1 MESEAI
7 LAVIV
12 PVYNAEQYLEKCVNS
27 IICQTF
33 KQLEI
38 ILVDDGSTDR
48 SFCICEKMAAKDAR
62 IKVFRKEN
70 SGPLSAKKMGMEN
83 TSASYVMFVDADDWI
98 DSQMC
103 EKMFET
109 MKYYHVDIV
118 TSGIIRYFSDSERI
132 YDVDNF
138 QEGRY
143 GGEAYREQIIPHMLC
158 DGGFLRRGLDA
169 SLAIKLFRYDI
180 LYPVI
185 AAADEKYGFLFGEDT
200 AVVYPYMLKASSVY
214 IMKNCFYYH
223 RQYKNHQAVYFEDK
237 QFGYKVRR
245 LYLYLKEIFTQDEA
259 HAVLLRQLDYFTY
272 GLIRTKY
279 ESHARRIVK
288 QTPNLQQYLFPFHR
302 VKKGSRVLLYGAG
315 DVGKSFYAQLVKTNY
330 CKEIFWQDRQ
340 YEICQKEKLP
350 VGEVCLNIA
359 VDVCVIAVQSEKLSC
374 EIRKALSG
382 QGLESEKI
390 IWEDPVLK
398 MW

>member
-169 SLAIKLFRYDI
+169 SLAIKLFRYVISGYCCGGRKIWFFIWGRHRSCVPLYVKGI
-180 LYPVI
+180 LC
-185 AAADEKYGFLFGEDT
+185 L
-200 AVVYPYMLKASSVY
+200 
-214 IMKNCFYYH
+214 YY
-223 RQYKNHQAVYFEDK
+223 
-237 QFGYKVRR
+237 
-245 LYLYLKEIFTQDEA
+245 
-259 HAVLLRQLDYFTY
+259 
-272 GLIRTKY
+272 
-279 ESHARRIVK
+279 
-288 QTPNLQQYLFPFHR
+288 
-302 VKKGSRVLLYGAG
+302 
-315 DVGKSFYAQLVKTNY
+315 
-330 CKEIFWQDRQ
+330 
-340 YEICQKEKLP
+340 EKL
-350 VGEVCLNIA
+350 LL
-359 VDVCVIAVQSEKLSC
+359 LSQT
-374 EIRKALSG
+374 I
-382 QGLESEKI
+382 
-390 IWEDPVLK
+390 
-398 MW
+398 